1 MRGLVLSV
9 VAGVGLAASVAF
21 VGCASNPG
29 TTPTDAS
36 VEPVDGGPPTQYDS
50 SFADAFAPL
59 DPARLVQG
67 PVTYKDKTGKA
78 ISDPAGWTDKQ
89 RSEVCA
95 PMEST
100 DGAFRCLP
108 LEGAA
113 PWRDLLMRDT
123 VQTYADPA
131 CSFSQAAVVIDGSW
145 KTPPKYMIA
154 PYQSD
159 TVQYALFSLEKSAS
173 RDVFVFDFCRS
184 AFDDAGLPSD
194 AGARSDAAPADCQVC
209 RKVTVPAGSDLYVG
223 KEIEPSK
230 LGEFRRY

>member
-1 MRGLVLSV
+1 MRGLVLLCA
-9 VAGVGLAASVAF
+9 AGVGLAVATAF

-29 TTPTDAS
+29 TGAPDAS
-36 VEPVDGGPPTQYDS
+36 VEPYDGGPLPQFDS

-67 PVTYKDKTGKA
+67 PVSYKDKTGKA

-123 VQTYADPA
+123 VQTYADSA

-145 KTPPKYMIA
+145 KTAPKYMIA

-159 TVQYALFSLEKSAS
+159 TIQYSLFELQKSTS
-173 RDVFVFDFCRS
+173 RDVYVFDFCRS
-184 AFDDAGLPSD
+184 SYDDAGLPSD
-194 AGARSDAAPADCQVC
+194 AGARSDAAPTDCQVC
-209 RKVTVPAGSDLYVG
+209 RKVTVPSGSDLYVG
-223 KEIEPSK
+223 KEVEPSK